1 MIRGSIL
8 AGFLKRV
15 GHLILPPEVEIRK
28 RRLELTVWAFLL
40 SLAYYPGWFG
50 FLAWFSLVR
59 PLIILSRLKGR
70 EAFWAAYFYA
80 FFINAFA
87 IYWVAQVTA
96 PGIFAACLIVSF
108 YFAAIFTIFN
118 KLYHSKPIYG
128 IVALPFLWTGLE
140 YFRTL
145 SEFAFPWGDLGYTQS
160 YYLYILQIVSVISV
174 HGLSLLIVAVN
185 VLLWQMLRS
194 EVDVARRVTALFV
207 SLAVV
212 LSLVAYGW
220 VVTPPIPI
228 PGKYPVAVLQG
239 SVPVNTKW
247 ADANEEYSFHLY
259 DSLARSIKEKVNLV
273 VWPET
278 AAPSYLSHVAA
289 RRAQLQKLAADMS
302 TCHLVGGLGA
312 RQEGERWRHFNSAYF
327 FDASGTFVGRYD
339 KVKLVPFTEQAP
351 YQDHLPFLREDF
363 LTQYL
368 TFIKTYDV
376 AFWSD
381 FYPGDSAMTFEAA
394 GVWFAPLICY
404 EVTFPEYVRAM
415 ILDGAD
421 YMVEITNDTWFGHS
435 LGIHM
440 HSQAFVTRAVE
451 NRCWGVR
458 AANSGLSYLVDNYG
472 RIRQELPLDSVAAMT
487 GKLNLMDG
495 YSVFTRVGDIAG
507 KVSLLITGLS
517 AAILLFRWSIYKAR
531 SRRVS
536 R

>member
-1 MIRGSIL
+1 
-8 AGFLKRV
+8 
-15 GHLILPPEVEIRK
+15 VEIRK

-50 FLAWFSLVR
+50 FFAWFSLVR
-59 PLIILSRLKGR
+59 PMMILSRLTGR
-70 EAFWAAYFYA
+70 DAFWAAYFFA
-80 FFINAFA
+80 FCINAFTL
-87 IYWVAQVTA
+87 YWVGMVTP
-96 PGIFAACLIVSF
+96 PGIFAASLIVAF
-108 YFAAIFTIFN
+108 YFAGIFTIFN
-118 KLYHSKPIYG
+118 KFYQIKPIYG

-174 HGLSLLIVAVN
+174 HGLSFLIVVVN

-194 EVDVARRVTALFV
+194 EVDIARRVTALFA

-212 LSLVAYGW
+212 VSLVAYGW
-220 VVTPPIPI
+220 IVTPPIPV

-239 SVPVNTKW
+239 SVPVNVKW
-247 ADANEEYSFHLY
+247 ADDNEEYSFRLY
-259 DSLARSIKEKVNLV
+259 DSLARSIPEKVNLI

-278 AAPSYLSHVAA
+278 AAPSYVSHSLS
-289 RRAQLQKLAADMS
+289 RRTQLQKLAAEMS

-327 FDASGTFVGRYD
+327 FDTSGAFVARYD

-351 YQDHLPFLREDF
+351 YQDYFPFLRKDF
-363 LTQYL
+363 LTEYL
-368 TFIKTYDV
+368 TFIETYDV
-376 AFWSD
+376 TFWSD
-381 FYPGDSAMTFEAA
+381 FYPGDSAMIFEAA
-394 GVWFAPLICY
+394 SVWFAPLICY

-440 HSQAFVTRAVE
+440 HSRAFVTRAVE

-458 AANSGLSYLVDNYG
+458 AANSGLSYLVDSYG
-472 RIRQELPLDSVAAMT
+472 RIRQDLPLDSVAAMT

-507 KVSLLITGLS
+507 KGSLLITVLS
-517 AAILLFRWSIYKAR
+517 AAILLLRCSFKRVR
-531 SRRVS
+531 SRRIS